1 MNISSLRKAVKG
13 LQKAIETP
21 HIVATTPNGP
31 VEIELPELFDL
42 FIECIRQGDIP
53 KDNRLFVIL
62 SEAERDEDQG
72 LIYECL
78 RQLAQGIAPSIEN
91 GDLFL
96 PRGKQAKS
104 ILESDRRINLWYGS
118 VRSSKTVMSLIKW
131 LWRCLRGPKG
141 RRMMVGNTSE
151 TLELNCIEPLKE
163 LLPAAIRYT
172 TGWRHCFIF
181 GRKVVLRG
189 ANDVGQEKKFRG
201 PTLVDA
207 YGDEVTTWAK
217 SVFKMLLTRLSR
229 PGAACFLTT
238 NPDQPL
244 HYLNIDYI
252 ERVAELSM
260 TLWHFVLDDNPG
272 LPEDYKAELVRE
284 NPPGTIYYLRFIL
297 GLWVAAEGKIY
308 SFFALDAKD
317 EKGVP
322 IIVDVL
328 PDNFDKWRVAVDY
341 GTVNACVFG
350 LYGKAKG
357 VWYKVKEKYW
367 DSEKEHRQKTNSEYS
382 RDMKEF
388 LTWGGHPIRPA
399 SIDVDPSATG
409 FIAQLRQ
416 DFPGIVI
423 YKAINT
429 VLDGIQNEAVALVSG
444 ALKIFRGCTET
455 IKEHSAYVWDEAARK
470 RGDEKPMKQNDHTC
484 DETRYMCARLFM
496 GLAKSSTKPAGL

>member
-1 MNISSLRKAVKG
+1 MNLQSLRKAVKG
-13 LQKAIETP
+13 LRKSIEQP
-21 HIVATTPNGP
+21 HIVATTSTGP

-42 FIECIRQGDIP
+42 FIDCIRQGDFP
-53 KDNRLFVIL
+53 KDHRLFVLL
-62 SEAERDEDQG
+62 SEAERDESQG

-78 RQLAQGIAPSIEN
+78 RKLAQNIPPSIDD
-91 GDLFL
+91 GDLIL
-96 PRGKQAKS
+96 PRGKQSQS
-104 ILESDRRINLWYGS
+104 ILESDKRINLWYGS

-151 TLELNCIEPLKE
+151 TLELNCIEPLRD
-163 LLPAAIRYT
+163 LLPAAINFT

-229 PGAACFLTT
+229 PGSACFLTT

-244 HYLNIDYI
+244 HYLNTDYI
-252 ERVAELSM
+252 ERVKDLSM
-260 TLWHFVLDDNPG
+260 TLWHFILDDNPG
-272 LPEDYKAELVRE
+272 LPEEYKAELVRE
-284 NPPGTIYYLRFIL
+284 NPPGTVYYLRFIL

-308 SFFALDAKD
+308 SFFSPDAKD
-317 EKGVP
+317 EQGNP

-328 PDNFDKWRVAVDY
+328 PESFSKWRVAVDY
-341 GTVNACVFG
+341 GTVNACVYG
-350 LYGKAKG
+350 LYGLAGKI
-357 VWYKVKEKYW
+357 WYKVKEWYW
-367 DSEKEHRQKTNSEYS
+367 DSEKEHRQKTNAEYS
-382 RDMKEF
+382 RDMKGF
-388 LTWGGHPIRPA
+388 LTWNGAPIRPA
-399 SIDVDPSATG
+399 SMDVDPSATG

-423 YKAINT
+423 YKAINA
-429 VLDGIQNEAVALVSG
+429 VLEGIQNVAVALMSG
-444 ALKIFRGCTET
+444 WLKIFRGCVKT
-455 IKEHSAYVWDEAARK
+455 IEEHSAYVWDETARK
-470 RGDEKPMKQNDHTC
+470 RGDEKPLKQRDHTC

-496 GLAKSSTKPAGL
+496 GISRASAKPAGL